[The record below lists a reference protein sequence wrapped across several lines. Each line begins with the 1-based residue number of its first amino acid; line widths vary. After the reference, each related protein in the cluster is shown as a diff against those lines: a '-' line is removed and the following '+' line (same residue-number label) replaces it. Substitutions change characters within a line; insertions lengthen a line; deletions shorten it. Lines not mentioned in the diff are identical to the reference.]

1 VTTEGAADD
10 AATPDG
16 DRGRVDGPLAAD
28 PPGAVLPG
36 VVLKGVLLPRTL
48 IILLELAAAVVVVAG
63 IRSASWLVGPVFLA
77 LVIVITVHP
86 LAARLRDRGLPGW
99 AATTLLVLLVY
110 GVLLVLAGVIV
121 VSLARLATL
130 LPSYAPQFT
139 DLLSS
144 ITAAL
149 AEFGVGTD
157 QVRAIVA
164 ALDYGRLV
172 GIVSG
177 LLLGLT
183 SLLGNLVFLLSL
195 LLFLS
200 IEASGAGHRL
210 ALIARE
216 RAPIAGALTGFVRS
230 TRRYMGVNTVF
241 GLLTGVVDWVMLSV
255 LGVPLALL
263 WGLLVFITNYIP
275 YLGFWI
281 GLVPP
286 VLLALL
292 TGGWELAAVVFV
304 LYTVVNFVLT
314 SVIQPK
320 YVGDAV
326 GISVSLTLVALVFWG
341 WVLGMIGAVL
351 AVPLTLFAKALLV
364 DVDPRLRWA
373 DAILGSTKT
382 AQRSAVTPDTAPA
395 TADRPSA
402 EPADAATSPE
412 TDGPSGSSTGSAMID
427 ASPRE

>member
-1 VTTEGAADD
+1 MTAGNAAD
-10 AATPDG
+10 
-16 DRGRVDGPLAAD
+16 
-28 PPGAVLPG
+28 GARSV
-36 VVLKGVLLPRTL
+36 VLLPRTL
-48 IILLELAAAVVVVAG
+48 VVLLELAAAVVVVAG
-63 IRSASWLVGPVFLA
+63 VRSAAWLVGPVFLA

-86 LAARLRDRGLPGW
+86 LHARMRARLPGW
-99 AATTLLVLLVY
+99 AATTLLVLVVY
-110 GVLLVLAGVIV
+110 GVLVVLAGVVV

-130 LPSYAPQFT
+130 LPSYAPEFN

-144 ITAAL
+144 VTAEL
-149 AEFGVGTD
+149 ARFGVG
-157 QVRAIVA
+157 VA
-164 ALDYGRLV
+164 QLREIAGALDYGRLV
-172 GIVSG
+172 GVVSG

-200 IEASGAGHRL
+200 IEASGTGARL

-216 RAPIAGALTGFVRS
+216 RAPVAAALTGFARS

-241 GLLTGVVDWVMLSV
+241 GLLTGLVDAVVLAA
-255 LGVPLALL
+255 LGVPLAVL

-275 YLGFWI
+275 YIGFWI

-292 TGGWELAAVVFV
+292 TGGWELAVIVLV

-341 WVLGMIGAVL
+341 WVLGTVGAVL

-364 DVDPRLRWA
+364 DVDPRLRWT
-373 DAILGSTKT
+373 DAILGSTTT
-382 AQRSAVTPDTAPA
+382 ARRHADAGPPDADGPERADGPPAPGTASVMMNTTPDHDP
-395 TADRPSA
+395 RP
-402 EPADAATSPE
+402 
-412 TDGPSGSSTGSAMID
+412 
-427 ASPRE
+427 

>member
-1 VTTEGAADD
+1 VTAEEGGTAADS
-10 AATPDG
+10 AA
-16 DRGRVDGPLAAD
+16 
-28 PPGAVLPG
+28 PPAEERPAPATRP
-36 VVLKGVLLPRTL
+36 VVLPRTL
-48 IILLELAAAVVVVAG
+48 VILLELAAAVVVVGG
-63 IRSASWLVGPVFLA
+63 IRTASWLVGPVFLA

-86 LAARLRDRGLPGW
+86 VHARLHARGLPGW
-99 AATTLLVLLVY
+99 AATILLVLVVY
-110 GVLLVLAGVIV
+110 GVLVVLAGVVV

-130 LPSYAPQFT
+130 LPSYASQFN
-139 DLLSS
+139 DLLAS
-144 ITAAL
+144 ITGEL
-149 AEFGVGTD
+149 ARFGVGTA
-157 QVRAIVA
+157 QLREVA
-164 ALDYGRLV
+164 ATFNYGRLIGV
-172 GIVSG
+172 VSG

-200 IEASGAGHRL
+200 IEASGAGTRL

-216 RAPIAGALTGFVRS
+216 RAPIAGALTGFTRA

-241 GLLTGVVDWVMLSV
+241 GLITGLVDWVLLGL

-275 YLGFWI
+275 YIGFWI

-292 TGGWELAAVVFV
+292 TGGWELAAIVFA

-341 WVLGMIGAVL
+341 WVLGVIGAVL
-351 AVPLTLFAKALLV
+351 AVPLTLFAKSLLV
-364 DVDPRLRWA
+364 DIDPKVRWT
-373 DAILGSTKT
+373 DAILGSTTT
-382 AQRSAVTPDTAPA
+382 ARRSAAGVGPPGDNGGPAAP
-395 TADRPSA
+395 P
-402 EPADAATSPE
+402 
-412 TDGPSGSSTGSAMID
+412 DGP
-427 ASPRE
+427 

>member
-1 VTTEGAADD
+1 VHA
-10 AATPDG
+10 
-16 DRGRVDGPLAAD
+16 
-28 PPGAVLPG
+28 
-36 VVLKGVLLPRTL
+36 
-48 IILLELAAAVVVVAG
+48 
-63 IRSASWLVGPVFLA
+63 WLRA
-77 LVIVITVHP
+77 
-86 LAARLRDRGLPGW
+86 RGLPGW
-99 AATTLLVLLVY
+99 AATILLVLVVY
-110 GVLLVLAGVIV
+110 GVLVILAGVVV
-121 VSLARLATL
+121 VSLAQLATL
-130 LPSYAPQFT
+130 LPSYAPQFN
-139 DLLSS
+139 DLLAS
-144 ITAAL
+144 ITRGL
-149 AEFGVGTD
+149 ARFGVGTA
-157 QVRAIVA
+157 QLREVA
-164 ALDYGRLV
+164 ATFNYGRLV
-172 GIVSG
+172 GVVSG

-200 IEASGAGHRL
+200 IEAAAAGTRL

-216 RAPIAGALTGFVRS
+216 RAPIAGALTGFTRA

-241 GLLTGVVDWVMLSV
+241 GLITGLVDWIMLGL

-275 YLGFWI
+275 YIGFWI

-292 TGGWELAAVVFV
+292 TGGWELAAIVFA

-341 WVLGMIGAVL
+341 WVLGTIGAVL

-373 DAILGSTKT
+373 DAILGSTMT
-382 AQRSAVTPDTAPA
+382 ARRHAATPAPAPPDEAPSGPGLSASDPGSVMMDASTPD
-395 TADRPSA
+395 RPR
-402 EPADAATSPE
+402 P
-412 TDGPSGSSTGSAMID
+412 
-427 ASPRE
+427 

>member
-1 VTTEGAADD
+1 VSAANGE
-10 AATPDG
+10 ATPD
-16 DRGRVDGPLAAD
+16 RAAAE
-28 PPGAVLPG
+28 PAG
-36 VVLKGVLLPRTL
+36 VVLRGVVLPRTL
-48 IILLELAAAVVVVAG
+48 IILLELAAAVVVVGG

-77 LVIVITVHP
+77 MVIVITVHP
-86 LAARLRDRGLPGW
+86 LTARLRARGLPGW
-99 AATTLLVLLVY
+99 AATTLLVLVVY
-110 GVLLVLAGVIV
+110 GLLLVLAGVVV

-130 LPSYAPQFT
+130 LPSYAPQFN

-144 ITAAL
+144 ITAEL
-149 AEFGVGTD
+149 AGFGVGTA
-157 QVRAIVA
+157 QLRAVVG

-241 GLLTGVVDWVMLSV
+241 GLLTGLVDWVMLSL

-275 YLGFWI
+275 YIGFWI

-341 WVLGMIGAVL
+341 WVLGTVGAVL

-364 DVDPRLRWA
+364 DVDPQLRWA
-373 DAILGSTKT
+373 DAFLGSTTT
-382 AQRSAVTPDTAPA
+382 ARRNAEAPA
-395 TADRPSA
+395 DGIPPDAPPA
-402 EPADAATSPE
+402 EP
-412 TDGPSGSSTGSAMID
+412 DGPSATGPGSAMMNV
-427 ASPRE
+427 SPRE

>member
-1 VTTEGAADD
+1 MHTA
-10 AATPDG
+10 PDG
-16 DRGRVDGPLAAD
+16 EQTPAAGP
-28 PPGAVLPG
+28 PPAGPPG
-36 VVLKGVLLPRTL
+36 VVLRGVILPRTL
-48 IILLELAAAVVVVAG
+48 VILLELAAAVVVVAG
-63 IRSASWLVGPVFLA
+63 IRSASWLIGPVFLA

-86 LAARLRDRGLPGW
+86 LTARLRARGLPGW
-99 AATTLLVLLVY
+99 AATTLLVLVVY
-110 GVLLVLAGVIV
+110 GLLLVLAGVVV

-130 LPSYAPQFT
+130 LPSYAPEFN
-139 DLLSS
+139 DLLASV
-144 ITAAL
+144 TAQL
-149 AEFGVGTD
+149 AGFGVGAS
-157 QVRAIVA
+157 QLREIVGT
-164 ALDYGRLV
+164 LNYGRLV

-241 GLLTGVVDWVMLSV
+241 GLLTGLVDWVMLSL

-275 YLGFWI
+275 YIGFWI

-341 WVLGMIGAVL
+341 WVLGTVGAVL

-364 DVDPRLRWA
+364 DVDPKMRWA
-373 DAILGSTKT
+373 DAILGSTST
-382 AQRSAVTPDTAPA
+382 ARRNMEA
-395 TADRPSA
+395 A
-402 EPADAATSPE
+402 EPAQPDVPPAEP
-412 TDGPSGSSTGSAMID
+412 DGPSATGPGSAMMN

>member
-1 VTTEGAADD
+1 MTAEEGGTAADS
-10 AATPDG
+10 AA
-16 DRGRVDGPLAAD
+16 
-28 PPGAVLPG
+28 PPAEERPAPATRP
-36 VVLKGVLLPRTL
+36 VVLPRTL
-48 IILLELAAAVVVVAG
+48 VILLELAAAVVLVGG
-63 IRSASWLVGPVFLA
+63 IRTASWLVGPVFLA

-86 LAARLRDRGLPGW
+86 MHARLHARGLPGW
-99 AATTLLVLLVY
+99 AATILLVLVVY
-110 GVLLVLAGVIV
+110 GVLVVLAGVVV

-130 LPSYAPQFT
+130 LPSYAPQFN
-139 DLLSS
+139 DLLAS
-144 ITAAL
+144 INGEL
-149 AEFGVGTD
+149 ARFGVGTA
-157 QVRAIVA
+157 QLREVA
-164 ALDYGRLV
+164 ATFNYGRLIGV
-172 GIVSG
+172 VSG

-200 IEASGAGHRL
+200 IEASGAGTRL

-216 RAPIAGALTGFVRS
+216 RAPIAGALTGFTRA

-241 GLLTGVVDWVMLSV
+241 GLITGLVDWIMLGL

-275 YLGFWI
+275 YIGFWI

-292 TGGWELAAVVFV
+292 TGGWELAAIVFA

-341 WVLGMIGAVL
+341 WVLGTIGAVL

-373 DAILGSTKT
+373 DAVLGSTTT
-382 AQRSAVTPDTAPA
+382 ARRNAATPEEPAAAGPDDLATPDP
-395 TADRPSA
+395 
-402 EPADAATSPE
+402 
-412 TDGPSGSSTGSAMID
+412 GSAMMN
-427 ASPRE
+427 ASTPDPPRP

>member
-1 VTTEGAADD
+1 MTGAADG
-10 AATPDG
+10 AQVGGVPNPS
-16 DRGRVDGPLAAD
+16 GPVTR
-28 PPGAVLPG
+28 AV
-36 VVLKGVLLPRTL
+36 VLPRTL
-48 IILLELAAAVVVVAG
+48 IILLELAAAVVVIGG
-63 IRSASWLVGPVFLA
+63 IRTASWLVGPVFLA

-86 LAARLRDRGLPGW
+86 VHARLRSRGLPGW
-99 AATTLLVLLVY
+99 VATTLLVLVVY
-110 GVLLVLAGVIV
+110 GVLVVLAGVVV

-130 LPSYAPQFT
+130 LPSYAPQFNE
-139 DLLSS
+139 LLASA
-144 ITAAL
+144 TAEL
-149 AEFGVGTD
+149 ARFGVGTA
-157 QVRAIVA
+157 QLREIAGT
-164 ALDYGRLV
+164 LDYGRLV

-200 IEASGAGHRL
+200 IEASGAGTRL

-216 RAPIAGALTGFVRS
+216 RAPIAEALTGFTRQ

-241 GLLTGVVDWVMLSV
+241 GLVTGLVDWVMLAL

-275 YLGFWI
+275 YIGFWI

-292 TGGWELAAVVFV
+292 TGGWELAAIVFV

-341 WVLGMIGAVL
+341 WVLGTIGAVL

-364 DVDPRLRWA
+364 DVNPGMRWA
-373 DAILGSTKT
+373 NAILGSTTT
-382 AQRSAVTPDTAPA
+382 ARRSM
-395 TADRPSA
+395 
-402 EPADAATSPE
+402 ATSDAGPPGDDDPPPPSDAP
-412 TDGPSGSSTGSAMID
+412 DGPSASGPASAMMNT
-427 ASPRE
+427 SPHEL

>member
-1 VTTEGAADD
+1 
-10 AATPDG
+10 
-16 DRGRVDGPLAAD
+16 
-28 PPGAVLPG
+28 
-36 VVLKGVLLPRTL
+36 VVLRGVLLPRTL
-48 IILLELAAAVVVVAG
+48 VILLELAAAVVVVAG

-86 LAARLRDRGLPGW
+86 LAALLRRRGLPGW

-130 LPSYAPQFT
+130 LPSYGPQFN
-139 DLLSS
+139 DLLSAV
-144 ITAAL
+144 AAEL
-149 AEFGVGTD
+149 ARFGVGAD
-157 QVRAIVA
+157 QLRAIVG

-172 GIVSG
+172 GIASG
-177 LLLGLT
+177 LLLGVT

-210 ALIARE
+210 ALIARD
-216 RAPIAGALTGFVRS
+216 RAPIAGALNGFIRS

-241 GLLTGVVDWVMLSV
+241 GLLTGLVDWVMLGL

-275 YLGFWI
+275 YIGFWI

-292 TGGWELAAVVFV
+292 TGGWELTAVVFV

-341 WVLGMIGAVL
+341 WVLGTIGAVL

-364 DVDPRLRWA
+364 DVDPRLRWTE
-373 DAILGSTKT
+373 AILGSTTT
-382 AQRSAVTPDTAPA
+382 ARRSAAAPDPAADAAADTAPDA
-395 TADRPSA
+395 GPDAA
-402 EPADAATSPE
+402 EPPAAAPPAAAE
-412 TDGPSGSSTGSAMID
+412 AAEPDGPSASGTGSAMMNV
-427 ASPRE
+427 SPRE